1 MSNPEDKPIIPNDAA
16 ARQPAAGLSHEL
28 QSFEARLAKLSPRDD
43 RLDRERL
50 IFLAGQASITAAN
63 DATSL
68 PALDWRR
75 HPAWPM
81 AFAGMSALAATLL
94 AILLARPAVTDSTS
108 PNLRDFA
115 SSQRFGTT
123 SKPTAIEAPDQG
135 AGILSP
141 RDALH
146 DDIETM
152 LSHPVE
158 KTAAWPNAVEPH
170 NRPALT
176 PGAWQQFSEGMVPS
190 APPAGSSYL
199 PLLQGITS

>member
-1 MSNPEDKPIIPNDAA
+1 MSNPEDKTINPNDDA
-16 ARQPAAGLSHEL
+16 ARQTAGGLSPEL
-28 QSFEARLAKLSPRDD
+28 QSFEARLAKLAPRDD

-63 DATSL
+63 DGTSL
-68 PALDWRR
+68 PVHDWRR
-75 HPAWPM
+75 HPAWPA

-94 AILLARPAVTDSTS
+94 AILLARPAVTDPSS
-108 PNLRDFA
+108 LYPRDFA
-115 SSQRFGTT
+115 SSQRSGTT
-123 SKPTAIEAPDQG
+123 SKPTAIETPDQVPG
-135 AGILSP
+135 TLSP

-158 KTAAWPNAVEPH
+158 KTAAWPNAIEPH
-170 NRPALT
+170 NRPPLT